1 LTKAAGDAPK
11 YPEPD
16 ESVWVYLSIQLYSI
30 DRDFF
35 LVDFKSAGYERVV
48 PRLVREIRMASA
60 NISVTGLQNETVH
73 TEDGDTEWR
82 RLEDGEPLPAEAENG
97 STHGLLREME
107 EDVGAGRAQVEKR
120 ATSPFPFLDV
130 AGRLIIQLAEGE

>member
-1 LTKAAGDAPK
+1 LTKTDSDAAK

-16 ESVWVYLSIQLYSI
+16 EAVWVYLSIQLYSI

-35 LVDFKSAGYERVV
+35 LVDFKCAGYERLV
-48 PRLVREIRMASA
+48 PHIVREIRFASA
-60 NISVTGLQNETVH
+60 NVSVTGGPDEPH
-73 TEDGDTEWR
+73 PGEEGYAWR
-82 RLEDGEPLPAEAENG
+82 RLADNEPIPAEVESG
-97 STHGLLREME
+97 SKQGLMREHE
-107 EDVGAGRAQVEKR
+107 EEVGAGRAEVEKR